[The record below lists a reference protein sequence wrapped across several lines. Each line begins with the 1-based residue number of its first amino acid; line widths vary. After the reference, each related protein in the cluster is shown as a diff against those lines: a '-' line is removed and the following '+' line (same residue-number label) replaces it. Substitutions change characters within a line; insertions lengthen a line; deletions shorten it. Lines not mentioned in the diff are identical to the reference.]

1 MKSHRAYLESA
12 LLVLV
17 WMAAGWALHL
27 DGNSYLLLGVPLVAA
42 FQLLVRRQGLQ
53 RLWAREADSFRL
65 DGVGVLIALAL
76 LVVPSWLFV
85 VEALPS
91 RNVPVMLWFVCCLT
105 GAICAAFALRHQ
117 SWGLA
122 RLALPSF
129 GIVIVNGCLLLV
141 LAAVA
146 NHKSPLSP
154 FVTRAGAVEML
165 RSLAVYFPVCFALEE
180 VAFRGAIDSHL
191 FPHTTETQ
199 GRSQWPSAF
208 FVSFLWGIWHLPT
221 IAIPS
226 VRALPMLVV
235 AVVGVHTAVGVP
247 LSICWRRGG
256 TLVLPALA
264 HALIDAYRN
273 GVLG

>member
-1 MKSHRAYLESA
+1 MKAHRAYLESA

-65 DGVGVLIALAL
+65 DGVGVLIALGL

-91 RNVPVMLWFVCCLT
+91 RNVPVMLWFVCCLA
-105 GAICAAFALRHQ
+105 GAIFAAFALRHQ
-117 SWGLA
+117 SSGPA

-129 GIVIVNGCLLLV
+129 GIVIVIGCLLLV
-141 LAAVA
+141 PAALAK
-146 NHKSPLSP
+146 HRSPLSP
-154 FVTRAGAVEML
+154 LDTRAGAVEML
-165 RSLAVYFPVCFALEE
+165 RSLSLYFPVCFVLEE
-180 VAFRGAIDSHL
+180 VVFRGAIDSHL
-191 FPHTTETQ
+191 FRPSKGPD

-208 FVSFLWGIWHLPT
+208 FVSFLWGIWHLP
-221 IAIPS
+221 IVSIPG

-247 LSICWRRGG
+247 LSVCWRRGG

-273 GVLG
+273 ALLG